1 MAQGLEKHT
10 NKIRKEK
17 IKALGN
23 DYTDKELEDILA
35 ISPRIEKLTV
45 KDAKLRTFIADDVV
59 RKDMVAHVYDVTYGI
74 VRNNVDTLVL
84 IDDSIVRGTTLRDS
98 IIFSLSRLKPKKI
111 IIVSS
116 APQIRYPDCYGID
129 MSKMKEFAAFKALVQ
144 LLKENKKEHL
154 LDETYQRCLEE
165 ENKPVG
171 DMVNQVQK
179 LYEEFTY
186 EQISDKIGEIVT
198 PDDLGIEVKVIYQT
212 VENLQKAC
220 PNNNGDWYFTGNYPT
235 VGGTR
240 VVNRS
245 FINYMDKND
254 KRAY

>member
-1 MAQGLEKHT
+1 
-10 NKIRKEK
+10 
-17 IKALGN
+17 
-23 DYTDKELEDILA
+23 
-35 ISPRIEKLTV
+35 
-45 KDAKLRTFIADDVV
+45 
-59 RKDMVAHVYDVTYGI
+59 
-74 VRNNVDTLVL
+74 
-84 IDDSIVRGTTLRDS
+84 
-98 IIFSLSRLKPKKI
+98 
-111 IIVSS
+111 
-116 APQIRYPDCYGID
+116 
-129 MSKMKEFAAFKALVQ
+129 
-144 LLKENKKEHL
+144 
-154 LDETYQRCLEE
+154 
-165 ENKPVG
+165 
-171 DMVNQVQK
+171 MVNQVQK